1 MHAVQKCNAS
11 DVRRGG
17 GSLLQFVAMSTSSR
31 KSVPIQSVDR
41 AVSVMEFLSHQGWSG
56 LTEIATGLQMHK
68 STVYRM
74 LATLEYRG
82 LVEQDPDT
90 EKYRLGFGL
99 ATLASA
105 VTADL
110 DIVRHSRATCQQ
122 LSDQTEETV
131 TLTVLEGDE
140 AVIIHQS
147 VSSSSV
153 LSADWSGLHSPLHCT
168 ASGKVLLAYLPARRQ
183 NRILD
188 RPLERLTENT
198 IVDPEVLRK
207 QLEEI
212 KVSGYGYTIE
222 ELEVGLNAVAAPI
235 YSSGGKVIG
244 AVGVSGPAFRLPA
257 ESMTEYGEMTAS
269 ACADISRRF
278 GYQNPN
284 GTAVSG

>member
-1 MHAVQKCNAS
+1 
-11 DVRRGG
+11 
-17 GSLLQFVAMSTSSR
+17 
-31 KSVPIQSVDR
+31 
-41 AVSVMEFLSHQGWSG
+41 MEFLSRQGWSG
-56 LTEIATGLQMHK
+56 LTEVANGLGMHK
-68 STVYRM
+68 STVYRL

-105 VTADL
+105 ATADL
-110 DIVRHSRATCQQ
+110 DIVRYSRATCQQ

-153 LSADWSGLHSPLHCT
+153 LNADWSGFHSPLHCT
-168 ASGKVLLAYLPARRQ
+168 ASGKVLLAYLPPRRR
-183 NRILD
+183 NRILG
-188 RPLERLTENT
+188 RPLERLTEST
-198 IVDPEVLRK
+198 VVDPRILNG

-212 KVSGYGYTIE
+212 KATGYGYALE

-235 YSSGGKVIG
+235 HSSGGKVVG
-244 AVGVSGPAFRLPA
+244 AVGVSGPAFRIPA
-257 ESMTEYGEMTAS
+257 DSMPEYGGLTVNAS
-269 ACADISRRF
+269 ADISRRF
-278 GYQNPN
+278 GYQN
-284 GTAVSG
+284 GSAVSN

>member
-1 MHAVQKCNAS
+1 
-11 DVRRGG
+11 
-17 GSLLQFVAMSTSSR
+17 
-31 KSVPIQSVDR
+31 
-41 AVSVMEFLSHQGWSG
+41 MEFLSRQGWSG
-56 LTEIATGLQMHK
+56 LTEVANGIQMHK
-68 STVYRM
+68 STVYRI

-122 LSDQTEETV
+122 LSDRTEETV

-153 LSADWSGLHSPLHCT
+153 LNADWSGFYSPLHCT
-168 ASGKVLLAYLPARRQ
+168 AAGKVLLAYLPSSRR

-198 IVDPEVLRK
+198 IYDSKVLHE

-212 KVSGYGYTIE
+212 KVSGYGYAIE

-235 YSSGGKVIG
+235 HSSGGKVIG
-244 AVGVSGPAFRLPA
+244 AVSVSGPAFRLPA
-257 ESMTEYGEMTAS
+257 ESMAECGELVVN

-278 GYQNPN
+278 GYQNPHN
-284 GTAVSG
+284 AAVSG